1 MMSLFKKVLIANRG
15 EIAVQIIRALHE
27 MGIKAVAVYSTADR
41 NSMFVHLADQ
51 AVCIGGPLPAQSYIN
66 IGAIIDAAVLTGCDA
81 IHPGYGFLSENA
93 EFAALCEDCHIK
105 FIGPSSKAISL
116 MGDKASAKVTMKKVG
131 IPTIPG
137 SDGNLK
143 NVHEALDLAHKMG
156 YPVMLKATAGGG
168 GKGIRKATDDNSL
181 IHEFQADQREAQL
194 DYNNGAIY
202 MEKDI
207 QNAKHVEMQAIADD
221 FGHVVY
227 FPERDCS
234 LQREHQKVLEETPCS
249 EVSPKERKYLGS
261 LVTKAMKAT
270 HYTNTGTVEFLLD
283 EDNHKFYFMEMNA
296 RLQVE
301 HTITEE
307 VSNVQLIKDQILV
320 AEGQPLPYTQ
330 KDIHLNSYAM
340 ECRINAEDPAKN
352 FMPTPG
358 KIIYANFPFGTKGVR
373 IDSGVRQGDVIS
385 PYYDSMIA
393 KIIVHMPTKKQ
404 AVSKM
409 ARVLKE
415 FDIKGVH
422 TNRQFLLDLVRD
434 KGFQEGNFNNRYIEQ
449 SFLKDWMSKHAKD

>member
-1 MMSLFKKVLIANRG
+1 MFKKVLIANRG

-41 NSMFVHLADQ
+41 DSLFVHLADQ
-51 AVCIGGPLPAQSYIN
+51 AVCIGGPFPSQSYLN
-66 IGAIIDAAVLTGCDA
+66 MGAIIDAAVLTGCDA

-93 EFAALCEDCHIK
+93 EFAALCEDCHVK
-105 FIGPSSKAISL
+105 FIGPSSKAIDL
-116 MGDKASAKVTMKKVG
+116 MGDKSNAKVTMKKVG

-143 NVHEALDLAHKMG
+143 NVKDALHLAHRIG

-168 GKGIRKATDDNSL
+168 GKGIRKAVNDRDL
-181 IHEFQADQREAQL
+181 VQKFQQDTREAQL

-207 QNAKHVEMQAIADD
+207 QNAKHVEMQAIADN

-249 EVSPKERKYLGS
+249 EVSPKERRYLGS
-261 LVTKAMKAT
+261 LVTKAIRAT

-283 EDNHKFYFMEMNA
+283 EDNHHFYFMEMNA

-307 VSNVQLIKDQILV
+307 VSNVQLIKDQIIV
-320 AEGQPLPYTQ
+320 AEGLPLPFTQ
-330 KDIHLNSYAM
+330 KDIHLDSYAM
-340 ECRINAEDPAKN
+340 ACRINAEDPAN
-352 FMPTPG
+352 HFMPTPG
-358 KIIYANFPFGTKGVR
+358 KIVKANFPFGTKGVR
-373 IDSGVRQGDVIS
+373 IDSGVKQGSVIS
-385 PYYDSMIA
+385 PYYESMID
-393 KIIVHMPTKKQ
+393 KIIVHMPNKKQ
-404 AVSKM
+404 AVAKM
-409 ARVLKE
+409 IRVLKE
-415 FDIKGVH
+415 FQIDGVK
-422 TNRQFLLDLVRD
+422 TNRQFLLDLVQD
-434 KGFQEGNFNNRYIEQ
+434 PGFQSDRFNNRYIET
-449 SFLKDWMSKHAKD
+449 SFLKDWMSKHDQK

>member
-1 MMSLFKKVLIANRG
+1 MFKKVLIANRG

-41 NSMFVHLADQ
+41 DSLFVHLADQ
-51 AVCIGGPLPAQSYIN
+51 AVCIGGPCPSQSYLN
-66 IGAIIDAAVLTGCDA
+66 MGAIIDAAVLTGCDA

-93 EFAALCEDCHIK
+93 EFAALCEDCHVK
-105 FIGPSSKAISL
+105 FIGPSSKAIDL
-116 MGDKASAKVTMKKVG
+116 MGDKSNAKVTMKKVG

-143 NVHEALDLAHKMG
+143 NVKDALHLAHRIG

-168 GKGIRKATDDNSL
+168 GKGIRKAVNDRDL
-181 IHEFQADQREAQL
+181 VQKFQQDTREAQL

-207 QNAKHVEMQAIADD
+207 QNAKHVEMQAIADN

-249 EVSPKERKYLGS
+249 EVSPKERRYLGS
-261 LVTKAMKAT
+261 LVTKAIRAT

-283 EDNHKFYFMEMNA
+283 EDNHHFYFMEMNA

-307 VSNVQLIKDQILV
+307 VSNVQLIKDQIIV
-320 AEGQPLPYTQ
+320 AEGLPLPFTQ
-330 KDIHLNSYAM
+330 KDIHLDSYAM
-340 ECRINAEDPAKN
+340 ECRINAEDPAN
-352 FMPTPG
+352 HFMPTPG
-358 KIIYANFPFGTKGVR
+358 KIVKANFPFGTKGVR
-373 IDSGVRQGDVIS
+373 IDSGVKQGSVIS

-393 KIIVHMPTKKQ
+393 KIIVHMPNKKQ
-404 AVSKM
+404 AVAKM
-409 ARVLKE
+409 IRVLKE
-415 FDIKGVH
+415 FQIDGVK
-422 TNRQFLLDLVRD
+422 TNRQFLLDLVQD
-434 KGFQEGNFNNRYIEQ
+434 PGFQSDRFNNRYIET
-449 SFLKDWMSKHAKD
+449 SFLKDWMSKHDQK